1 MGPEIRRSWD
11 HRDLVNPVS
20 GLEPQTGATCHG
32 KNLGA
37 FRMFENLPGVLR
49 QSGIPSP
56 HALWRTLWSLALT
69 AVPLLP
75 MLVWQYYPK
84 LVSFYYYFHLL
95 FPYLTTI

>member
-11 HRDLVNPVS
+11 HRDSVSLAS
-20 GLEPQTGATCHG
+20 GLEPRTGATCHG

-37 FRMFENLPGVLR
+37 FRTFENLPGVLR
-49 QSGIPSP
+49 QSGISSP
-56 HALWRTLWSLALT
+56 RALWQTLRSLTLT
-69 AVPLLP
+69 TVPLLP

-84 LVSFYYYFHLL
+84 LVSFYYYFRLL